1 MSNSCV
7 LHIYCSP
14 PFFRGS
20 GFYPAKSVEETRIPD
35 EVSWLGTICVG
46 QSQKTG
52 NVAGVSCMSREC
64 CRTFIAVLLPC
75 EVSRKQETLMKSR
88 DKWRHEWGRAMRRRS
103 WEDQKCGG
111 SKSYVPRDCCTMWFY
126 YPAKC
131 QANKIPDEVSWPVTH
146 VGRSQVTAKSEERK
160 CGGSKSII
168 SHLMQVLLSCE
179 KCRGNK
185 IPWWSIGWTIRTFF
199 YMSFFNLTMCHVS
212 LVTIRAGRSQVT
224 PKSEDRN
231 CGGSE
236 LYVPKDCCT
245 FNAVLLPRC
254 WGNQV
259 PRWSL
264 VNSGDTRQDKLLILP
279 ARIAEI

>member
-1 MSNSCV
+1 M
-7 LHIYCSP
+7 
-14 PFFRGS
+14 
-20 GFYPAKSVEETRIPD
+20 
-35 EVSWLGTICVG
+35 
-46 QSQKTG
+46 Q
-52 NVAGVSCMSREC
+52 
-64 CRTFIAVLLPC
+64 
-75 EVSRKQETLMKSR
+75 
-88 DKWRHEWGRAMRRRS
+88 RRS

-245 FNAVLLPRC
+245 FNVVLLPRC